1 MMLLG
6 EDQARYLGLDS
17 RKFKRNMLMLVAV
30 MSAFCVCFCGVIGFV
45 GLIVPHLCRMV
56 VGGDNRVLLPTSAI
70 IGSVVLLIADVFC
83 RSFTVGE
90 LPIGAII
97 SVIGVPF
104 FIYLMVKE
112 GKRYVI

>member
-1 MMLLG
+1 
-6 EDQARYLGLDS
+6 
-17 RKFKRNMLMLVAV
+17 
-30 MSAFCVCFCGVIGFV
+30 
-45 GLIVPHLCRMV
+45 
-56 VGGDNRVLLPTSAI
+56 SAI

-97 SVIGVPF
+97 SVIGVSF

-112 GKRYVI
+112 GKRYAL